1 MKIDENVLQIADA
14 LSALDSTMAV
24 VLGGS
29 RSLGLSDA
37 DSDWDLYVYQESEA
51 SDERRRELL
60 QPFVSRAEI
69 GNRFW
74 ETEDDCLMRSG
85 VPLDIIYRGVKDTEE
100 SLIRTV
106 VKGAPSSGYTTCIW
120 HNILHS
126 QILSDPSGWF
136 GELQMHYHVPY
147 PEELRKNIISHNRV
161 LLSGSI
167 ASYDRQ
173 IEKAE
178 KRNDIVSI
186 NHRVAAFLAS
196 YFDIIFAMNRMTHPG
211 EKRLLP
217 YCIRNCP
224 ALPDK
229 FGDNIASLPAHHRA
243 GLRRCQR
250 WSASLMRRLSGPSR
264 LWFSGEQNV
273 QKRTHCSGPRYR
285 GSSFGITDGRGEKAP
300 RLRRGCGEQPDREEF
315 HGSEAAAHQI
325 LFRAQE

>member
-29 RSLGLSDA
+29 RSQGLSDA

-74 ETEDDCLMRSG
+74 ETEDDCVMRSG

-211 EKRLLP
+211 EKRLVP

-229 FGDNIASLPAHHRA
+229 FGDNIASL
-243 GLRRCQR
+243 
-250 WSASLMRRLSGPSR
+250 
-264 LWFSGEQNV
+264 
-273 QKRTHCSGPRYR
+273 T
-285 GSSFGITDGRGEKAP
+285 GSSSGRAETVSEMV
-300 RLRRGCGEQPDREEF
+300 RLLD
-315 HGSEAAAHQI
+315 EA
-325 LFRAQE
+325 LVRSL